1 MKKSALLL
9 SALFTAS
16 QLLWAQ
22 RPFIGT
28 TNFSVCHPGS
38 VMPHAMMSVVPF
50 NVMGSDLN
58 EFDKDARWW
67 SAPYEYHNR
76 YFTGFAHVT
85 LNGVGCPEL
94 GTLLTMPTTGELDV
108 DYRHYGSEYTHEV
121 SRAGYY
127 AVDLQKYGIH
137 CEVTSTLRTAAERY
151 TFPRARATCC

>member
-22 RPFIGT
+22 RPTDYVDPFIGT

-127 AVDLQKYGIH
+127 AVDLLNPRIH
-137 CEVTSTLRTAAERY
+137 SFHNPLV
-151 TFPRARATCC
+151 